1 MMLRRSS
8 LLATACLA
16 GLTLGVLPVSAQTQ
30 NNASALI
37 QPKGGWSVSRIDNS
51 ATQGGAY
58 CTLARQ
64 YQNGVIFSIGR
75 NKAEEYSLAIDF
87 QEARLN
93 TDTAYDITL
102 KAGNQARQL
111 QMMPVSPRAIVVRLG
126 WDDSFFAAMEKA
138 QSFSA
143 SIDKEAFTL
152 ALPDYGK
159 GKMDLA
165 QCMDALKENAP
176 APQANTDILSAEAG
190 SVDGFQAERTARAD
204 TAAST
209 PDMAAVKK
217 ADEKPSVQS
226 AVSEKTE
233 PALDPADKRPETTRI
248 TQLETPAVMRRAS
261 EDRAAY
267 VAPMRS
273 RDIATLEEENE
284 RLKRQLS
291 EQRRG
296 YEEKLAQGSSR
307 GNRIAELEEKLRLA
321 ELRGGAVPVSETPAV
336 SVPQIK
342 EVIKEVEVVKPDPA
356 QTQKIAVLESEIADL
371 RRQLSARVS
380 APAAPT
386 EMKAAP
392 TPLPD
397 PKQAKHITALQE
409 EVQTLKQRLAAQE
422 AKKPDKDPAE
432 TRALQAALAER
443 NQEIADLQTRLAAL
457 SDKAREATA
466 DDKETAML
474 RRELQQK
481 TEQMRAMQQRTNAQ
495 QREFAQMKQQLAQVQ
510 RAERTAVAS
519 SSVVQRRTPT
529 PSPSSAAPAAGGS
542 GLQSLLTR
550 AGISATQSRGANG
563 ASEVWQWRS
572 GPLAGRAEAYQGR
585 GNAVDVSQAYANSQ
599 RNACTGD
606 FAAVP
611 GPAQSGRVA
620 LDLACVESNGNTRTQ
635 STLFA
640 EQGGQVL
647 ALILEAPAEEMDRAM
662 DARDRLGG
670 QL

>member
-8 LLATACLA
+8 LLATACLT

-111 QMMPVSPRAIVVRLG
+111 QMMPVSPRAMVVRLG

-143 SIDKEAFTL
+143 SIDKEAFAL

-190 SVDGFQAERTARAD
+190 SVDGFQAERTARMDPAPPKP
-204 TAAST
+204 ASGS
-209 PDMAAVKK
+209 PA
-217 ADEKPSVQS
+217 S
-226 AVSEKTE
+226 AI
-233 PALDPADKRPETTRI
+233 DPADKRPETTRI

-296 YEEKLAQGSSR
+296 YEEKLAQGSAR

-371 RRQLSARVS
+371 RRQLSARTS
-380 APAAPT
+380 APAAPA

-397 PKQAKHITALQE
+397 PQQAKRITALQE
-409 EVQTLKQRLAAQE
+409 EVQTLKQRLAAKD
-422 AKKPDKDPAE
+422 ANKPEDKPAE

-457 SDKAREATA
+457 SDQAQKALAG
-466 DDKETAML
+466 DKETAML

-510 RAERTAVAS
+510 RAERTAAAS
-519 SSVVQRRTPT
+519 SSVVQRRTPM
-529 PSPSSAAPAAGGS
+529 PSPSAAPVAQAATAAGGS

-550 AGISATQSRGANG
+550 AGISANQSRGANG
-563 ASEVWQWRS
+563 ASEAWQWRS

-585 GNAVDVSQAYANSQ
+585 GNAVDVSQAYANTQ